1 VLAAVVALSL
11 LAPPA
16 TLPAGP
22 GWHVGSARVSAAGCA
37 RCVQTE
43 SWAATVAYR
52 DGPNEFP
59 HRTMAILP
67 RDGIIVDV
75 SRSWQPSSPAWMLER
90 HPLRIIRSA
99 IHADFEG
106 NTTHGRVSL
115 WLGSTW
121 RAGSFV
127 SVYVYFGSPEPAPA
141 VVARAQ
147 AELDSARYGIW
158 RLRG

>member
-1 VLAAVVALSL
+1 MLAAVVALSV

-16 TLPAGP
+16 TLPARP
-22 GWHVGSARVSAAGCA
+22 GWHLGSARVGAGCA

-43 SWAATVAYR
+43 SWAATVAYQ

-67 RDGIIVDV
+67 RDGIIVHV
-75 SRSWQPSSPAWMLER
+75 SRSWQPSPPAWMLER
-90 HPLRIIRSA
+90 HPLRIRRSA

-106 NTTHGRVSL
+106 NTTRGRVSL

-121 RAGSFV
+121 RAGSYV
-127 SVYVYFGSPEPAPA
+127 SVYVYFGSPRPAPA

-147 AELDSARYGIW
+147 AELDGARFRAW
-158 RLRG
+158 RVGR